1 MGTYGDFKFL
11 LPEKPPKSE
20 VDRVLARRTP
30 SSSSVTRPSACT
42 SEGNG
47 GCVAVA
53 ARGSI
58 TLPWWPRSPT
68 TTALVVTMIVAAW
81 EAPAVALSPT
91 ARVAESRRPTAMAH
105 GARCSGFDSN
115 FEWGLS

>member
-42 SEGNG
+42 SERDG

-58 TLPWWPRSPT
+58 RLPSWPRSPT
-68 TTALVVTMIVAAW
+68 TIALVTIVAAW
-81 EAPAVALSPT
+81 EAVAVSPT
-91 ARVAESRRPTAMAH
+91 ARVAELHRPTAMAH
-105 GARCSGFDSN
+105 GASN
-115 FEWGLS
+115 VLGVRFRRPELRI